1 MPYPNIYSFIGLKTI
16 ANSFL
21 PHCRNVFGQNCIET
35 ALPLCYRKVI
45 PSLLYAYLFLNRKRA
60 NQTNNLIC
68 AFSCLLNRL
77 PFFNFLSYG
86 FDFYFY
92 IRKSF
97 VPLYRIRLDKNRI
110 DLADEYK
117 RRPKSKTLTIK
128 YFFQNLTKKKS
139 AYCALFLFGAGD
151 GNRTRGNQLGKLTPY
166 H

>member
-1 MPYPNIYSFIGLKTI
+1 MPYPSIYSFIGLKTI

-77 PFFNFLSYG
+77 PFFNFLSDG

-92 IRKSF
+92 IRISF

-128 YFFQNLTKKKS
+128 YFFQNLTKKR
-139 AYCALFLFGAGD
+139 AHTALFFCLERETGIEPAGIS
-151 GNRTRGNQLGKLTPY
+151 LGS
-166 H
+166 